1 MASKPDIVYFVKESS
16 KNQELQ
22 YSLRSVE
29 RNFKAGGR
37 VWLVGGM
44 PAGFK
49 PDGFLRV
56 AQGMPSKWENVRK
69 SLIAVCQSEDI
80 SEKFWLFN
88 DDFFILKPVEKM
100 PEAYYDGSILE
111 LCERIEKR
119 SGGFSLYTKQ
129 MRHLIQT
136 LQDAGLATLNYALHR
151 PMLIEKKKALE
162 VLEKFP
168 DEPMFRSL
176 YGNYWRVMPEPDEDY
191 KIRRNEEALDE
202 SKVFVSTM
210 DESFK
215 CGVIGRQL
223 RAIFDKPSRF
233 EV

>member
-16 KNQELQ
+16 KNRELQ

-29 RNFKAGGR
+29 QNFKVGGR

-69 SLIAVCQSEDI
+69 SLVAVCQSDEI

-111 LCERIEKR
+111 LCQRIEKR
-119 SGGFSLYTKQ
+119 SGGFNLYTKQ

-136 LQDAGLATLNYALHR
+136 LEDAGLTTLNYALHR

-176 YGNYWRVMPEPDEDY
+176 YGNYWLIISEPDVDY
-191 KIRRNEEALDE
+191 KISRNQEPLDE

-210 DESFK
+210 DDTWNQGQAAF
-215 CGVIGRQL
+215 RL
-223 RAIFDKPSRF
+223 RELFDKPSRW
-233 EV
+233 EY

>member
-16 KNQELQ
+16 KNRELQ

-29 RNFKAGGR
+29 QNFKAGGR

-56 AQGMPSKWENVRK
+56 AQGMPSKWENVRN
-69 SLIAVCQSEDI
+69 SLIEVCKNDEISED
-80 SEKFWLFN
+80 FWLFN
-88 DDFFILKPVEKM
+88 DDFFVLEPCDDSLPNMYWKSLDDWI
-100 PEAYYDGSILE
+100 E
-111 LCERIEKR
+111 LCKNASEYVSRLK
-119 SGGFSLYTKQ
+119 
-129 MRHLIQT
+129 HLKKT
-136 LQDAGLATLNYALHR
+136 LEDAGLPIVNYALHK
-151 PMLIEKKKALE
+151 PMLVNRKKALE

-168 DEPMFRSL
+168 NEPMFRAL
-176 YGNYWRVMPEPDEDY
+176 YGNYMKLGGVEEADY
-191 KIRRNEEALDE
+191 KIRRMDQGLKNGER
-202 SKVFVSTM
+202 FVSTM

-223 RAIFDKPSRF
+223 RAMFDKPSRF

>member
-16 KNQELQ
+16 KNPELV

-29 RNFKAGGR
+29 KNFKCGGR
-37 VWLVGGM
+37 VWLVGGH
-44 PAGFK
+44 PRGLE
-49 PDGFLRV
+49 GCHFLPV
-56 AQGMPSKWENVRK
+56 KQDMDSKWKNVRK
-69 SLIAVCQSEDI
+69 SLVEVCKSSQI
-80 SEKFWLFN
+80 SDKFWLFN
-88 DDFFILKPVEKM
+88 DDYFILKRVDSM

-111 LCERIEKR
+111 LCGRIEKR
-119 SGGFSLYTKQ
+119 SGGVSLYTKQ

-136 LQDAGLATLNYALHR
+136 LEDAGLTTLSYALHR

-176 YGNYWRVMPEPDEDY
+176 YGNYWRVMPEPDSDY
-191 KIRRNEEALDE
+191 KIRWNEEALDE

-210 DESFK
+210 DDSWNQ
-215 CGVIGRQL
+215 GRVGFRL
-223 RAIFDKPSRF
+223 REIFDKPSRW
-233 EV
+233 EC